1 MCLSGCKCEKI
12 QNCFCWQSSKFSNNL
27 RSNSLKPSGKK
38 VFFLKMNYIPDSK
51 RSWNALQNKSTTE
64 CCLSF
69 DIYLIENSTKT
80 ICFRFLGFFGST
92 CLFWIWCQQHL
103 SWGGSNK
110 RSTWNTWNIQQ
121 ANRLISN
128 RCGYKRGTLESHSQ
142 ARIGWGSTHCDTHEW
157 HCVEAFLFLHTASQL
172 FGNWGCKCAR
182 RKNGRKFYLLT
193 NLRKRDAI
201 FCFVCETWIKKIHLP
216 AATICVWKFSR
227 VQSWVWNTK
236 GELYETE

>member
-1 MCLSGCKCEKI
+1 MYVVRVWEHWQLEIHAKSCNTQLSVQVESDSAVCACMCLSGCKCEKI

-92 CLFWIWCQQHL
+92 CLF
-103 SWGGSNK
+103 
-110 RSTWNTWNIQQ
+110 
-121 ANRLISN
+121 
-128 RCGYKRGTLESHSQ
+128 
-142 ARIGWGSTHCDTHEW
+142 
-157 HCVEAFLFLHTASQL
+157 
-172 FGNWGCKCAR
+172 
-182 RKNGRKFYLLT
+182 
-193 NLRKRDAI
+193 
-201 FCFVCETWIKKIHLP
+201 
-216 AATICVWKFSR
+216 
-227 VQSWVWNTK
+227 
-236 GELYETE
+236 